1 MGGTQVKG
9 YAGNA
14 AAQQERKTIAH
25 RRITVGNQNWNRKRR
40 CRGRFVDSIA
50 HEKPSEGWPTSHSS
64 SCATTLPGDLFGEMA
79 PLGAY
84 TTGPSLK
91 APQIVGELSKK

>member
-25 RRITVGNQNWNRKRR
+25 RRITVGNQDWKRKRR

-50 HEKPSEGWPTSHSS
+50 H
-64 SCATTLPGDLFGEMA
+64 
-79 PLGAY
+79 
-84 TTGPSLK
+84 
-91 APQIVGELSKK
+91 